1 MAGDNKYVQLR
12 VQLRDLAKMRDQGRL
27 TPEEY
32 DEQVALITDGDPHP
46 DSLSVALITDGDP
59 HPDSLSALVVE
70 QEVEQLAKTPSKTN
84 EEWMVYYLKETA
96 DQAGKQTT
104 LIESIKGWV
113 TFFGI
118 LTVISLVLWAILI
131 VVAIS

>member
-12 VQLRDLAKMRDQGRL
+12 IQLRKLTKMRDEGRL

-46 DSLSVALITDGDP
+46 DSLS
-59 HPDSLSALVVE
+59 ALVVK
-70 QEVEQLAKTPSKTN
+70 QEVEQLAKTPSETN
-84 EEWMVYYLKETA
+84 EEWMLHYLKEMA

-104 LIESIKGWV
+104 LLESIKGWV

-118 LTVISLVLWAILI
+118 LTVISLVLWTILI
-131 VVAIS
+131 VVAIT

>member
-1 MAGDNKYVQLR
+1 MAGPDPLQLR
-12 VQLRDLAKMRDQGRL
+12 NLGRMRAEGKI

-32 DEQVALITDGDPHP
+32 DARVALISDGDPTLKPPKQTQKHP
-46 DSLSVALITDGDP
+46 DSLSELVAT
-59 HPDSLSALVVE
+59 E
-70 QEVEQLAKTPSKTN
+70 EVEQPSKTPSKTN
-84 EEWMVYYLKETA
+84 EEWMLHYLKETA

-104 LIESIKGWV
+104 LMESIKGWV
-113 TFFGI
+113 TFFGV

>member
-1 MAGDNKYVQLR
+1 MAGDNQYVQLR
-12 VQLRDLAKMRDQGRL
+12 KRLRNLAKMREQGTL

-32 DEQVALITDGDPHP
+32 DEQVALISDGDPTFKP
-46 DSLSVALITDGDP
+46 P
-59 HPDSLSALVVE
+59 E
-70 QEVEQLAKTPSKTN
+70 QEQQPQPETN
-84 EEWMVYYLKETA
+84 EEWMLHYLKESA

-104 LIESIKGWV
+104 LMESIKGWV
-113 TFFGI
+113 TFFGV